1 MLHRTCILLIGM
13 FLAPLHVSA
22 LNHHRFWDSFMLRA
36 LLDLG
41 NEHVLRPFDLEL
53 VRRSRVPGVIDEA
66 QPMRRVAFFHPPK
79 CGGTSVRKWLA
90 SAFGLPAGL
99 DPVAAE
105 AAAHNLGVA
114 AASER
119 EAILAYFI
127 ERQDTR
133 FICGHFA
140 YSRRAFA
147 EHEGAF
153 DLITI
158 LRNPLSRI
166 LSRFYFKNERHRH
179 FPIEGGLADWLET
192 EDARAAATVFTRMFV
207 GDIELMRRLAN
218 GSSNAEMG
226 DAALQAIENLKRF
239 TIVGTLEQLGAF
251 EQAIR
256 RRYGIRARIGHAR
269 SNPTYP
275 RFGEQPVAMQDR
287 LRALCR
293 EDMTIYQAFAES
305 SSRLAQ

>member
-1 MLHRTCILLIGM
+1 
-13 FLAPLHVSA
+13 
-22 LNHHRFWDSFMLRA
+22 MLRT

-53 VRRSRVPGVIDEA
+53 VRRSRVPAQVDEA
-66 QPMRRVAFFHPPK
+66 QQAKRVAFFHPPK

-90 SAFGLPAGL
+90 SALGRPAGL

-147 EHEGAF
+147 GHEGAF

-158 LRNPLSRI
+158 LRNPLSRV
-166 LSRFYFKNERHRH
+166 LSRFYFAGGRPGH
-179 FPIEGGLADWLET
+179 FPVEGQLTDWLET
-192 EDARAAATVFTRMFV
+192 EHARAAARVFTTMFV
-207 GDIELMRRLAN
+207 GDIGLMKRIAY
-218 GSSNAEMG
+218 GADKAEVR
-226 DAALQAIENLKRF
+226 AAAMQAVDNLRRF
-239 TIVGTLEQLGAF
+239 TIVGTLEQLDGF
-251 EQAIR
+251 ERAIR
-256 RRYGIRARIGHAR
+256 QRYDIRSRMGHAR
-269 SNPTYP
+269 SNPAYP
-275 RFGEQPVAMQDR
+275 RFAEQPAAVQER
-287 LRALCR
+287 LRELCR
-293 EDMTIYQAFAES
+293 EDMMIYEAFAGS
-305 SSRLAQ
+305 APPAA